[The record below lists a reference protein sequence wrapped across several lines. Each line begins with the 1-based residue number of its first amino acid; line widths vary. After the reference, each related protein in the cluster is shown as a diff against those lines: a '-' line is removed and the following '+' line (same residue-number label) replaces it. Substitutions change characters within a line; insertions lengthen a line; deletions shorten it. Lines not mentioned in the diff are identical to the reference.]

1 MDHGA
6 PIEIELINEGRIRI
20 RGDQSLLAA
29 SLESGIP
36 HLHACGGNARCST
49 CRVLVEEG
57 GEHLSPPTEAERA
70 LAGRMGFPP
79 GVRLACQ
86 ARVRGA
92 PVRLRRLIRDQGDLE
107 LFLKARRGQP
117 IRSLG
122 EERELAFFFL
132 DIRDFTPF
140 AETHLPFDVI
150 HILTRFHAFVRGAI
164 GENGGRVL
172 SLAGDGVYAVFG
184 LETALANAA
193 ASAVRAGLRV
203 LGEVEAFNDQY
214 LAAYFGRRLA
224 VGIGLHAGAAV
235 CGEVGAGEGGSFTA
249 IGLPVNVAARLEA
262 ATKEVNNSF
271 LVSEAAFRLLA
282 DPPPAGSCEVALKG
296 VTAPCRV
303 FLLGRPYR
311 GFTPS

>member
-1 MDHGA
+1 MDHGSG
-6 PIEIELINEGRIRI
+6 IEIELINEKSIRVQA
-20 RGDQSLLAA
+20 GQSLLEAA
-29 SLESGIP
+29 LEHGIP

-57 GEHLSPPTEAERA
+57 EEYLSPPTEGERA

-86 ARVRGA
+86 AQVRGA
-92 PVRLRRLIRDQGDLE
+92 PMRLHRLIRDKGDME
-107 LFLKARRGQP
+107 LFLKVQRGT
-117 IRSLG
+117 RGLG
-122 EERELAFFFL
+122 EEKDLAFLFL
-132 DIRDFTPF
+132 DVRDFTPF

-150 HILTRFHAFVRGAI
+150 HVLSRFHSLVREAI
-164 GENGGRVL
+164 VAGGGRIL

-184 LETALANAA
+184 LEAPLAEATS
-193 ASAVRAGLRV
+193 SAVRAGLRI
-203 LGEVEAFNDQY
+203 LEEVEAFNGCY
-214 LAAYFGRRLA
+214 LETYFGHRLA
-224 VGIGLHAGAAV
+224 VGIGLHAGAAI

-249 IGLPVNVAARLEA
+249 IGFSVNVASRLES

-271 LVSEAAFRLLA
+271 LVSEAAFSLLA
-282 DPPPAGSCEVALKG
+282 DAPPAAGTCEVALRG

-311 GFTPS
+311 